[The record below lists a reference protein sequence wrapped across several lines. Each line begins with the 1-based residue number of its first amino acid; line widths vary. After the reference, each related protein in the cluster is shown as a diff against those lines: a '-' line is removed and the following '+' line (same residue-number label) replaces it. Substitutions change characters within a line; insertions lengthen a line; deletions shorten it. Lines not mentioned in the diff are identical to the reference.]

1 MQILDSLLNF
11 LIGGSNC
18 IALARHGEGTHL
30 TGGYFNKK
38 FGPSL
43 TGRWDATRKEYT
55 GGKGQSYR
63 RIARQ
68 LAQKQFNPTLILVSP
83 QMRALETIAFARKN
97 TKIKLN
103 NGKYLKDIPIRIL
116 RGPYSCHEQTRC
128 LHGQG
133 NIVAPIELAD
143 KWPNIDVL
151 KEDEALWRNIEI
163 SFSGTTKQPA
173 EDPRGSAVPRAM
185 NILSHLEN
193 DRKFKNECILLV
205 AHDGICRDIIYAKY
219 GKRTDVMYLA
229 EVRLLNDYSP
239 SYPNG
244 PKKKIRGVAQ
254 STVENKSVK
263 PAKNPVK
270 SPVKK
275 KKKSRRRPPKK
286 KYIYSKC

>member
-1 MQILDSLLNF
+1 MQIFDSLLNF

-43 TGRWDATRKEYT
+43 TGRWDEKKEDYT
-55 GGKGQSYR
+55 GGKGQAYR

-68 LAQKQFNPTLILVSP
+68 LAQKQFNVTLILVSP
-83 QMRALETIAFARKN
+83 QMRALETIAFARQN
-97 TKIKLN
+97 TTYKLN

-133 NIVAPIELAD
+133 NIVAPIQLAEQ
-143 KWPNIDVL
+143 WPNIDVL
-151 KEDEALWRNIEI
+151 KKDEALWRNIEI
-163 SFSGTTKQPA
+163 SFSGSIKQPT

-185 NILSHLEN
+185 NIISHLEN

-219 GKRTDVMYLA
+219 GKRTDVMFLA

-239 SYPNG
+239 HYPKG
-244 PKKKIRGVAQ
+244 PKKKIRETAAAQ
-254 STVENKSVK
+254 TSV
-263 PAKNPVK
+263 V
-270 SPVKK
+270 SKK
-275 KKKSRRRPPKK
+275 KVKKSRRRPAQKK
-286 KYIYSKC
+286 IYINCKCQK